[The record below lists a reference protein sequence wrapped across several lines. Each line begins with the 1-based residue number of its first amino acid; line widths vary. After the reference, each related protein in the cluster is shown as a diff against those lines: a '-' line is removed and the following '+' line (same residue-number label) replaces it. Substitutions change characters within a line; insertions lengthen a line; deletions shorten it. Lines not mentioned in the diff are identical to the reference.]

1 MKNLFSVKDKV
12 VIVTGANGGIGNA
25 IALGFAKNQS
35 IVYGVDLKIPNT
47 KSLNVF
53 YHKCDVSKPKQFT
66 KICET
71 IFKKHKHVDV
81 LINCAGIS
89 LPNGKPNRQYSQTN
103 WLKTIEINLTSS
115 FYCMQ
120 AVIPYMIKNNNGS
133 IINIT
138 SINAELGF
146 PKNPSYVASKG
157 GLKML
162 SKSFAKD
169 WGARGIRVNNIGPGY
184 IKTNMTKNSFKN
196 KQLKQTIEKHTML
209 NRWGTPEDLI
219 GPAIFLAS
227 DSSRYLTGQDIY
239 VDGGRLANSLVG
251 SQ

>member
-12 VIVTGANGGIGNA
+12 VIVTGASGGIGNA

-35 IVYGVDLKIPNT
+35 IVYGIDLKIPKT
-47 KSLNVF
+47 KSVNVF

-81 LINCAGIS
+81 LVNCAGIS
-89 LPNGKPNRQYSQTN
+89 LPNDKPNQQYSQKN

-120 AVIPYMIKNNNGS
+120 AVIPYMIKNNQGS

-146 PKNPSYVASKG
+146 PENPSYVASKG

-169 WGARGIRVNNIGPGY
+169 WGIHGIRVNNIGPGY
-184 IKTNMTKNSFKN
+184 IKTDMTKNSFKN
-196 KQLKQTIEKHTML
+196 KKLKQTREKHTML
-209 NRWGTPEDLI
+209 NRWGIPEDLI
-219 GPAIFLAS
+219 GPTIFLAS
-227 DSSRYLTGQDIY
+227 DSSRYVTGQDIY
-239 VDGGRLANSLVG
+239 VDGGWLANGLV
-251 SQ
+251 SD